1 MAAPG
6 KPRAK
11 GAPKR
16 GAGGGATK
24 QRQTGSKPEKKPAG
38 PKQVSSADATGNA
51 GGAFESRVQA
61 HRLLSMCTRSTTCGG
76 IRDGF
81 RIVAIKF
88 QTRVFGNNTDDLYC
102 AIEDDYGA
110 RGSVRLQMKRTL
122 RASANDEA
130 FKEAVGLAWLDFKA
144 PNFRPG
150 QDFFNVIYD
159 VESTT
164 KMAGAME
171 LAREAVRS
179 ISASDWLLKA
189 TAAQFSNPA
198 RRSALEAIRA
208 VVDEY
213 NKAAVA
219 DEELFRFMQHVQFLH
234 EDLGNDE
241 TVVAKTLQQLIDAA
255 TRADGRLPLPPSA
268 VWAKLIAACVDL
280 NSNAGQVD
288 ASNLAAVIGADLD
301 YRFKSF
307 SLCLSLAM
315 PQASAPLASA
325 LPSIAPAPQVAI
337 STASPAG
344 SALSA
349 AGDLVPAGR
358 DTSADKLVTKMLD
371 HVGELI
377 KACRFIDAR
386 AELERV
392 KRDTEGHTLDAHQQA
407 RWYSMHGTCV
417 WTVDDDEAAAAEAF
431 LKAADLYE
439 DDDKLAAA
447 RIRGL
452 LLKGEFEQA
461 LVVAERTRERF
472 PDSLAVWVAWSNARI
487 SSGAAIECADIP
499 QAHMDKSV
507 AYQMLAVSLAKRG
520 DVQGALEAALDGVKQ
535 NDANF
540 FNREATLRYALDLAA
555 SSPVNVAYRVATAQA
570 LAMLTR
576 ATEEFEPRD
585 AKLWTAQIPE
595 VLTAAT
601 RRLAYAYLLLGKPAT
616 ALALVDE
623 AGKYPVKASALVRP
637 RIEAL
642 RELSRASE
650 ALEYGAPLLHTM
662 PIDALVSFAQTAANQ
677 DDMERLKLVADVG
690 RKRLAED
697 ETGRLGETLQVMQW
711 EVLLGQGK
719 PADVVAQLTD
729 QGVLQTESVPLLV
742 LGARALL
749 QTKDAEAA
757 KQFTDKAVAVADA
770 SDDPANHCLVA
781 QLMMRS
787 KRYAEAAARYER
799 FLPVGG
805 LSELHTNLLLC
816 YLRTGLRAK
825 ARDLLASFPE
835 SWRRDRMARHL
846 AMELGQQAGDWA
858 LLQSVVSAQLQD
870 ECHLAKS
877 WLFSLMV
884 AAHYEQ
890 DLMDQLAS
898 EIPEVLQGTIAELTQ
913 VASAELQHKQLERGS
928 SRLYRMWR
936 MNMGSVDASAALH
949 AAIAFAPER
958 IQRLHDTP
966 YVVAPGTSVLL
977 TGASGASRW
986 KTIDPIDIPDL
997 PTTDEFLKPDSL
1009 EAAALVG
1016 KKVGDAFTASSPFGP
1031 QYEFTVKA
1039 IQTSYSRVLNLAS
1052 EALHAPVA
1060 PSKHLVSVHLPE
1072 NEAGQL
1078 DVNPVLRQLERR
1090 EADANRRFKL
1100 YQDQTLTLGMLARM
1114 LGTDVIDIVRGWP
1127 EDGPLLQ
1134 VGGGEIQ
1141 ERTAAVKNLE
1151 SARPLLVD
1159 LSALTELALV
1169 EQLGLLAF
1177 APNRPLVTSATRDAA
1192 LQHLAESQILKPAGI
1207 AFSRGGKFGFTEY
1220 TPQSRQREEDF
1231 LRAILYAIERH
1242 CEVVP
1247 AYGPLSPPEHLPKLA
1262 AVVSHEDHAVLSAA
1276 LERGAML
1283 LTLDLRL
1290 RNLAS
1295 VFDLAT
1301 CWPQVF
1307 LMHNIGTQ
1315 LSLRDYSVAV
1325 LTMFL
1330 RRRDFISLNV
1340 HDLHVLADQGELWL
1354 TAGVNR
1360 LRHQLALPTSDFG
1373 KAWKVVKEFLATL
1386 YGRGQC
1392 EFGVVLE
1399 LFSYLLEPLLRHPLC
1414 PENFAQQAAEQV
1426 GEAIDAENG
1435 QYARRLMEFSN
1446 LTEARLKKK
1455 DMTDVTVRAQVV
1467 YCSAPPALRHGLGTG
1482 DNPLADVTRPTSATA
1497 APDKA
1502 ETSLT
1507 RPTEQD

>member
-1 MAAPG
+1 MTASG

-11 GAPKR
+11 SAPKK
-16 GAGGGATK
+16 GVEGGATK
-24 QRQTGSKPEKKPAG
+24 QGQTGSRREKKPAG
-38 PKQVSSADATGNA
+38 PKKVSSAAATGNA

-61 HRLLSMCTRSTTCGG
+61 HRLLHMCTRSTTCGG

-102 AIEDDYGA
+102 AIEDDFGSQ
-110 RGSVRLQMKRTL
+110 GSVRLQMKRTL
-122 RASANDEA
+122 RASADDEA

-144 PNFRPG
+144 PDFRPG

-171 LAREAVRS
+171 LARESVRS
-179 ISASDWLLKA
+179 ISASNWLVKA
-189 TAAQFSNPA
+189 TAARFSNPS
-198 RRSALEAIRA
+198 RRSALGAIRT

-219 DEELFRFMQHVQFLH
+219 DEELFRFLQHLQFLH

-241 TVVAKTLQQLIDAA
+241 TVVAKALQQLIDVA
-255 TRADGRLPLPPSA
+255 TRVDGRHPLPPSA
-268 VWAKLIAACVDL
+268 IWAKLIAACMDL

-288 ASNLAAVIGADLD
+288 GSNLAAIIGAELD

-307 SLCLSLAM
+307 SLRLNLAV
-315 PQASAPLASA
+315 PQASAPVVNAIS
-325 LPSIAPAPQVAI
+325 SVAPAPQAAI
-337 STASPAG
+337 SAESPNA

-358 DTSADKLVTKMLD
+358 DTSADKIVTKMLD

-377 KACRFIDAR
+377 KACRFSDAKS
-386 AELERV
+386 EVERI

-417 WTVDDDEAAAAEAF
+417 WTLDNDEAAAAEAF

-452 LLKGEFEQA
+452 LLKREFEQA
-461 LVVAERTRERF
+461 VVAAEKTRKRF
-472 PDSLAVWVAWSNARI
+472 PDSLAVWVAWSNACI
-487 SSGAAIECADIP
+487 ISGAAIERTDIP
-499 QAHMDKSV
+499 QAHLDKSV

-520 DVQGALEAALDGVKQ
+520 DVQGALKAALDGVKQ
-535 NDANF
+535 SDANF
-540 FNREATLRYALDLAA
+540 FSREATLRYALDLAA
-555 SSPVNVAYRVATAQA
+555 SSPVNVAYRVASAPA
-570 LAMLTR
+570 LAMLTL

-585 AKLWTAQIPE
+585 SKLWTAQIPE
-595 VLTAAT
+595 ALTSAT
-601 RRLAYAYLLLGKPAT
+601 RHLAYAYILLGKPAT
-616 ALALVDE
+616 ALAVLDE
-623 AGKYPVKASALVRP
+623 AGKYPVKAIDLIRP

-642 RELSRASE
+642 CELNRAAE
-650 ALEYGAPLLHTM
+650 ALEYGVPLLQTM

-677 DDMERLKLVADVG
+677 SDMERLKLVADVE
-690 RKRLAED
+690 RERFSEN
-697 ETGRLGETLQVMQW
+697 ESGRLGETLQFMRW
-711 EVLLGQGK
+711 EVLLRQGK
-719 PADVVAQLTD
+719 AAEVVVQLTV
-729 QGVLQTESVPLLV
+729 QGVLQTDNVPLLV
-742 LGARALL
+742 LGARACL
-749 QTKDAEAA
+749 QTKDAETAER
-757 KQFTDKAVAVADA
+757 FTAKAVALADA
-770 SDDPANHCLVA
+770 SEDPANRYLVA
-781 QLMMRS
+781 QLMMQSR
-787 KRYAEAAARYER
+787 RYAEAAVRYEW
-799 FLPVGG
+799 LVPVGG

-835 SWRRDRMARHL
+835 SWRRDRIARHL

-858 LLQSVVSAQLQD
+858 LLQSLVSAQLQD
-870 ECHLAKS
+870 EGHLAKS
-877 WLFSLMV
+877 WLFALMV
-884 AAHYEQ
+884 AAHQAQ
-890 DLMDQLAS
+890 DGLDQLAS
-898 EIPEVLQGTIAELTQ
+898 EIPQELQGTITELTQ
-913 VASAELQHKQLERGS
+913 VASAELQHKQLEHGS

-958 IQRLHDTP
+958 MQRLHDTP
-966 YVVAPGTSVLL
+966 NAVAPGTSVLL
-977 TGASGASRW
+977 TDVSGASRW
-986 KTIDPIDIPDL
+986 KTIDPVDIPGL
-997 PTTDEFLKPDSL
+997 LTTEEFLKPDSP
-1009 EAAALVG
+1009 EAAALLG
-1016 KKVGDAFTASSPFGP
+1016 KKVGDAFAASSPFGP
-1031 QYEFTVKA
+1031 QYKFTVKA
-1039 IQTSYSRVLNLAS
+1039 IQTSYWRVLNLAG
-1052 EALHAPVA
+1052 EALHAPIA

-1072 NEAGQL
+1072 NEAGEP
-1078 DVNPVLRQLERR
+1078 DISPVLRQLERR

-1134 VGGGEIQ
+1134 VGGGEIE
-1141 ERTAAVKNLE
+1141 ERTATVKNLQ
-1151 SARPLLVD
+1151 SAKPLLVD

-1169 EQLGLLAF
+1169 EQLGSLGLA
-1177 APNRPLVTSATRDAA
+1177 PDRPLVTSATRDAA
-1192 LQHLAESQILKPAGI
+1192 LQKLAESRILKPTGV
-1207 AFSRGGKFGFTEY
+1207 AFARGGKFGFTEY
-1220 TPQSRQREEDF
+1220 TPESRQREEDF
-1231 LRAILYAIERH
+1231 LHAILDAIERH

-1247 AYGPLSPPEHLPKLA
+1247 AYGPPSPAEHLPKLA

-1295 VFDLAT
+1295 VFGLAT

-1340 HDLHVLADQGELWL
+1340 HDLLVLIDQGEPWL

-1360 LRHQLALPTSDFG
+1360 LRHHLALATSDFG
-1373 KAWKVVKEFLATL
+1373 KAWKVLRGFLATL

-1399 LFSYLLEPLLRHPLC
+1399 LFSYLLEPLLRHPQC
-1414 PENFAQQAAEQV
+1414 PENFAQQAAQQL
-1426 GEAIDAENG
+1426 GEAINAEHG
-1435 QYARRLMEFSN
+1435 RYARHLLEFSN
-1446 LTEARLKKK
+1446 LTKARLKKK
-1455 DMTDVTVRAQVV
+1455 TMTDVTVQAHII
-1467 YCSAPPALRHGLGTG
+1467 YCSAPPALRHGLGTR
-1482 DNPLADVTRPTSATA
+1482 DNPLADVTRPTAGNSP
-1497 APDKA
+1497 PDEA
-1502 ETSLT
+1502 ETCLT
-1507 RPTEQD
+1507 RPTEQE